1 MTFNRFFKRSF
12 KREID
17 VLNKITNLVLAASIG
32 LAFFAFGGEANAQ
45 QVEKKNTVIAMGMIH
60 SKHRQSDVYGLD
72 RLKELIREVKPDYVL
87 TEIPPDRL
95 EEAAK
100 QYRESGTITESRVRV
115 FPEYTDAL
123 FPLTKEMD
131 FEIIPCAAWN
141 KPMNDSRR
149 ATLAKARE
157 THAKETA
164 EMNEAQK
171 QAAANIAKMGDPNDP
186 AVIHTDQYDAYV
198 KEGMGPYNRHFN
210 DMIGEGG
217 WENINAGHYALIEKA
232 LNEHKGEGKRFLIT
246 FGSWHKYYIKEQLRK
261 RDDVDLV
268 SMTEFLE
275 GSSTMTKMPNQEEGD
290 PEALL
295 AGFAEKWED
304 AKWEKEFRNRTYMRA
319 TGDEG
324 WKSRMQIMQQL
335 VAGGKNSIAAL
346 EKHLTN
352 EDTETRILA
361 AQTISY
367 LAQHASLEKLIEVA
381 KTDADS
387 CVRLYAVDAIGM
399 SGKGLEVDWKD
410 LAKGQRNRD
419 VLKHINYAR
428 ERKDQAVPDSTV
440 SQLADWD
447 LNRMDSAK
455 VGELAPDF
463 NLNTVDGQ
471 EMKLSDF
478 RGKSPVVLVFVYGDT

>member
-1 MTFNRFFKRSF
+1 MVS
-12 KREID
+12 
-17 VLNKITNLVLAASIG
+17 KITNLVLAASIG
-32 LAFFAFGGEANAQ
+32 FAVFAFAFFAFGNEATGQ
-45 QVEKKNTVIAMGMIH
+45 QLEKKNTVIVMGMIH
-60 SKHRQSDVYGLD
+60 GKHRQSDVYSLD

-95 EEAAK
+95 EEATN
-100 QYRESGTITESRVRV
+100 QFRESGTITESRVRV

-131 FEIIPCAAWN
+131 FKIIPCAAWT
-141 KPMNDSRR
+141 KAMNDSRR
-149 ATLAKARE
+149 ATLTKARE
-157 THAKETA
+157 THASETA
-164 EMNEAQK
+164 EMNQAQN
-171 QAAANIAKMGDPNDP
+171 QASENIAKMGDANDP
-186 AVIHTDQYDAYV
+186 LVIHTEQYDAYV
-198 KEGMGPYNRHFN
+198 KEGMEPYNRHFN

-217 WENINAGHYALIEKA
+217 WENINAGHYGLIEKA

-268 SMTEFLE
+268 SMTEFL
-275 GSSTMTKMPNQEEGD
+275 GASSADEMPSQEDGD
-290 PEALL
+290 ADALL
-295 AGFAEKWED
+295 AGFSEKWDD
-304 AKWEKEFRNRTYMRA
+304 AKWEKEFRNGPYMRA

-324 WKSRMQIMQQL
+324 WKLRMQIMQKL
-335 VAGGKNSIAAL
+335 VAGGKDSIAAL

-367 LAQHASLEKLIEVA
+367 LAKHADLEKLIEVA

-387 CVRLYAVDAIGM
+387 SVRLYAVDAIGM
-399 SGKGLEVDWKD
+399 SGKGLEIDWDD
-410 LAKGQRNRD
+410 LTKGQRNRD
-419 VLKHINYAR
+419 VLKHINYAK
-428 ERKDQAVPDSTV
+428 ERKDQAVPDSIV
-440 SQLADWD
+440 SQIAEWNVDQ
-447 LNRMDSAK
+447 MDSAK

-463 NLNTVDGQ
+463 NLNTVDGE

-478 RGKSPVVLVFVYGDT
+478 RGEHPVVLVFVYGDT